1 MAGIFRFTLGGMPS
15 FVESVLGRTFL
26 FLPFYGYDS
35 DDIVNR
41 VKSSDNISPPQ
52 PRWMGEDCP
61 PHTRQELLNSR
72 KPVNVVS
79 SSLSANKPLNLSPP
93 VTCSH
98 TSSPSFRGRT
108 MPPEAWSSEP
118 V

>member
-41 VKSSDNISPPQ
+41 EGTDIY
-52 PRWMGEDCP
+52 
-61 PHTRQELLNSR
+61 
-72 KPVNVVS
+72 
-79 SSLSANKPLNLSPP
+79 
-93 VTCSH
+93 
-98 TSSPSFRGRT
+98 
-108 MPPEAWSSEP
+108 
-118 V
+118 